1 MTATSL
7 STSAPFKTKVRDFID
22 RNLDILF
29 VSFMLV
35 ILTVS
40 ISAMGYSY
48 EMNKKFARGMYID
61 ANYERAF
68 QGELNL
74 KDIQILNQLG
84 GTESLTEDWK
94 YFVEKTEKSENDTYL
109 VK

>member
-7 STSAPFKTKVRDFID
+7 STSTPFKTKVRDFID
-22 RNLDILF
+22 RNLEVLF
-29 VSFMLV
+29 VLFMLV
-35 ILTVS
+35 ILSVS
-40 ISAMGYSY
+40 ICFMGYSY
-48 EMNKKFARGMYID
+48 EMNRKFARGMYID

-68 QGELNL
+68 QGELSL
-74 KDIQILNQLG
+74 KDIQILNELG